1 MCPVDQLRWLQLCLL
16 LLLLP
21 LAACSLNGRTTTYP
35 LETHS
40 VYTLGGGDVIR
51 VKVYGDET
59 VTGSYKVDDAG
70 TVSMPLVGLLRVTGK
85 TTAQTAAAI
94 AAALA
99 NGYIRNPDV
108 AVEIETYRPFFIQ
121 GAVKNG
127 GQFPYVSGMT
137 IRAAV
142 STAGGYSDTA
152 QRQRATIYRKIGDRM
167 QKSVVDLDFPIFPG
181 DTIVIAER
189 WL

>member
-1 MCPVDQLRWLQLCLL
+1 MRWLQLCLL
-16 LLLLP
+16 LVLLP
-21 LAACSLNGRTTTYP
+21 LAACSLNGKITTYP
-35 LETHS
+35 LEPRS
-40 VYTLGGGDVIR
+40 VYTLGGGDMIR

-59 VTGSYKVDDAG
+59 VTGTYKVDDAG
-70 TVSMPLVGLLRVTGK
+70 TVSMPLIGQLRVTGM
-85 TTAQTAAAI
+85 TTAQTASAI

-121 GAVKNG
+121 GAVKTG

-142 STAGGYSDTA
+142 STAGGYTDTA
-152 QRQRATIYRKIGDRM
+152 QRQRATIYRKVGDKM
-167 QKSVVDLDFPIFPG
+167 LKSVVDLDFPIFPG
-181 DTIVIAER
+181 DTIVISER

>member
-1 MCPVDQLRWLQLCLL
+1 MRWLQFCLI

-21 LAACSLNGRTTTYP
+21 LAACSLNGKTTTYS
-35 LETHS
+35 LEPRD
-40 VYTLGGGDVIR
+40 VYTLGGGDVLR

-70 TVSMPLVGLLRVTGK
+70 TISMPLVGQLNVSGK
-85 TTAQTAAAI
+85 STAEAAAAI

-99 NGYIRNPDV
+99 NGFVRNPDV
-108 AVEIETYRPFFIQ
+108 AVEIEAYRPFFIQ
-121 GAVKNG
+121 GAVKLG

-137 IRAAV
+137 VRAAV

-152 QRQRATIYRKIGDRM
+152 NRLRATIYRKVGETM

>member
-1 MCPVDQLRWLQLCLL
+1 MRWLQLALL

-21 LAACSLNGRTTTYP
+21 LAACSLNNVSSYP
-35 LETHS
+35 AENRGP
-40 VYTLGGGDVIR
+40 YTLDGGDILR
-51 VKVYGDET
+51 VTVYGDDSLSKT
-59 VTGSYKVDDAG
+59 YKVDDDG
-70 TVSMPLVGLLRVTGK
+70 TLSFPLVGPVRVRGL
-85 TTAQTAAAI
+85 TTVQAAAAL

-99 NGYIRNPDV
+99 NGFMRNPNV
-108 AVEIETYRPFFIQ
+108 AVEIDTYRPFFIQ

-127 GQFPYVSGMT
+127 GQFPYVPGMT
-137 IRAAV
+137 VRAAV

-152 QRQRATIYRKIGDRM
+152 NRSRAMIYRKDGEQM
-167 QKSVVDLDFPIFPG
+167 QKAGVDLDFPIYPG

>member
-1 MCPVDQLRWLQLCLL
+1 MRWLQLIFV

-21 LAACSLNGRTTTYP
+21 LAACSLNGRVTAYP
-35 LETHS
+35 AEAHGP
-40 VYTLGGGDVIR
+40 YTLDAGDVIS
-51 VKVYGDET
+51 VSVYGDDSLSKT
-59 VTGSYKVDDAG
+59 YKVDDSG
-70 TVSMPLVGLLRVTGK
+70 TVALPLAGPVGVRGL
-85 TTAQTAAAI
+85 TTNAAASVI

-99 NGYIRNPDV
+99 NGFMRNPNV
-108 AVEIETYRPFFIQ
+108 TVQIETYRPFFIQ

-127 GQFPYVSGMT
+127 GQFPYVPGMT
-137 IRAAV
+137 VRAAI

-152 QRQRATIYRKIGDRM
+152 NRTRAMIYRRQGDQM
-167 QKSVVDLDFPIFPG
+167 QKVSTDLDFPIYPG